1 MAINGTVQL
10 IIAEWQRIY
19 DNAPDQATRQLAETN
34 LRAHRQWIE
43 DNDITDGESTGGSS
57 EIDDA
62 PTQFYNDPSRPPG
75 PQFYTDPS
83 RPPGPQFYN
92 DPSRPPGPQFYNDPT
107 IDPTIDPTGDP
118 FLDPGLDP
126 NIDPPSDSGQELHGS
141 PNPFS
146 TAPQIGQLSYEEG
159 KRMAINIA
167 RQLMIDFPG
176 MTKEQAAGIAGNL
189 WHESAGMNANVNEF
203 GSSPG
208 SDFGPPNATQ
218 FGYGWAQWTGSRKT
232 DYLNY
237 CSAHGLDPS
246 SPAANYEFLKHELR
260 TSESQTLPAIFATS
274 TPEDAAV
281 EFRRVFERATNP
293 VDHARMKA
301 AGEIYAAL

>member
-75 PQFYTDPS
+75 PQFYT
-83 RPPGPQFYN
+83 